1 MPAATLLF
9 CCLSPNT
16 TISSKWPL
24 RVFWKAGLSTSQP
37 QVLFSWFELL
47 EIFQTSRNPARNS
60 AIMELVCVRA
70 FIFVQFDSELK
81 ALKFNFDSVVIEC
94 SPTFALRHIFPP
106 LFHWI
111 LVSPPIRWVSTTHV
125 LLAKNELPHPREL
138 SRPLS
143 VLNILLRH
151 LLSIRELR

>member
-1 MPAATLLF
+1 MPAPTLLF

-16 TISSKWPL
+16 TISSKWSL

-47 EIFQTSRNPARNS
+47 EIFQTSKNPGRNS

-70 FIFVQFDSELK
+70 FTFVQFDSELK
-81 ALKFNFDSVVIEC
+81 ALKFNFDNVVIEC

-111 LVSPPIRWVSTTHV
+111 LVSPPS
-125 LLAKNELPHPREL
+125 APRTCFFSL
-138 SRPLS
+138 KM
-143 VLNILLRH
+143 NCH
-151 LLSIRELR
+151 TRESCPGLYQFWTFYYVTYYQ